1 MKQDHLHCAPCP
13 YYKRGYVQG
22 EGPLD
27 SKLLFIGEAPGQDES
42 FRSHRPFTGPAGMEL
57 DRFLKAIRI
66 SREDIYLTNLVKC
79 VPPGNEDPVPEVI
92 KRCSHYL
99 EQEIVQ
105 VQPSTIVTVG
115 GVALHYFLPNTNL
128 EMIWGIPQELNHSW
142 VSQLFP
148 LYHPA
153 LGLHQT
159 RMLPMIEEGFNRLGL
174 WLSGNPIW
182 EEDTVKTVYLKL
194 PKAESSWNTFYN
206 IAVDTETT
214 WDGHPLYIQM
224 SGVEGVAML
233 AEGKMEG
240 LKEILERSDL
250 TVLMHNSMFDL
261 GVLHKLDIHP
271 SRVVDTMVMAY
282 LLGDLPQGLKALAYR
297 LCGMEMRDYQEVV
310 GDRGQDKAKEYL
322 ELAAIIPWPD
332 PPHVLEFKDGEPHV
346 RKPQNITKK
355 ILRALKDAEK
365 GTVDLQER
373 WGKMEGREEVEGEMG
388 VMPGADLRDV
398 PEDKAIHYACRDA
411 DATRRIYPILKRRIK
426 DEGLEGVLEMD
437 MGVIPMVLE
446 MQRVGIKVDPT
457 EMGKVDVLLEHK
469 MMVEEREIQK
479 LLGYHINPGSPPQ
492 VAAMMDKEGIEVKK
506 RRGKSGQQSTGK
518 EFLAPLR
525 KIYPVI
531 DHIMMW
537 SSYETLRSTF
547 TNVLPNLIGTDG
559 RIHTTI
565 KVTRTSTG
573 RLAMENPSLQ
583 NIPVRSEEGRMIR
596 DAFVAEDGYG
606 LCSFDYCLAGG
617 TKIITNRGEVPIM
630 HVEVGDGVLSVVDTD
645 GPKPTLTLN
654 TVKKIVCVGVQE
666 MWEVGLED
674 ESTVR
679 CTSDHKWR
687 GYHGGWVKTSDLKVG
702 DRLSH
707 VKEGRSGRY
716 PTWYIYTHCNYRK
729 KHTLT
734 SEWKLGPVPDGYHCD
749 HKDEDYL
756 NWKSDNLQYIPKGEN
771 YSQGGKR
778 YWKEVK
784 NGDRS
789 DEKRLAELRKGLK
802 RRRAYMGEGNPNF
815 GKRKANHRVAWV
827 VRVASER
834 AYQITVAKDHNYVLA
849 NGLVS
854 KNSQIELR
862 ILAHMSRDVGMINA
876 FLSGYDLHTATASE
890 MFGIP
895 MDQVGDYEHRRP
907 AKTVNF
913 GIPYG
918 ITAMGLMD
926 TMNTEGAQG
935 WTEDSCQDLINRW
948 FRARPGVDDFMEE
961 CKAHARRY
969 GYITD
974 MFGRRRWTPEVHS
987 SSKKIVEEGLRYAM
1001 NQPIQSGAQGVIK
1014 LAMARIWK
1022 ELLPYVEP
1030 GVVRPLLQ
1038 IHDDLLFEV
1047 REKEAGWV
1055 IPVIQGM
1062 MEGVVKLSIPAPV
1075 DPKVGERWGSMKKV
1089 ISN

>member
-1 MKQDHLHCAPCP
+1 VKQDHLHCAPCP

-57 DRFLKAIRI
+57 DRFLKAIHI

-79 VPPGNEDPVPEVI
+79 NPPGNEDPVPEVI

-153 LGLHQT
+153 LGLHQI

-596 DAFVAEDGYG
+596 DAFIASLGYT
-606 LCSFDYCLAGG
+606 LLSFDY
-617 TKIITNRGEVPIM
+617 
-630 HVEVGDGVLSVVDTD
+630 
-645 GPKPTLTLN
+645 
-654 TVKKIVCVGVQE
+654 
-666 MWEVGLED
+666 
-674 ESTVR
+674 
-679 CTSDHKWR
+679 
-687 GYHGGWVKTSDLKVG
+687 
-702 DRLSH
+702 
-707 VKEGRSGRY
+707 
-716 PTWYIYTHCNYRK
+716 
-729 KHTLT
+729 
-734 SEWKLGPVPDGYHCD
+734 
-749 HKDEDYL
+749 
-756 NWKSDNLQYIPKGEN
+756 
-771 YSQGGKR
+771 
-778 YWKEVK
+778 
-784 NGDRS
+784 
-789 DEKRLAELRKGLK
+789 
-802 RRRAYMGEGNPNF
+802 
-815 GKRKANHRVAWV
+815 
-827 VRVASER
+827 
-834 AYQITVAKDHNYVLA
+834 
-849 NGLVS
+849 
-854 KNSQIELR
+854 SQIELR